1 MKKSVFWGS
10 LAVIL
15 CIIIFLFTASPSSTG
30 AHTQSVIEKITGMKA
45 SQAHTLN
52 FIIRKMT
59 HLSIFGLLA
68 VCLTLAFTKKPYYN
82 AWILTTMY
90 AATDEYHQSFM
101 PGRTS
106 SYYDVLL
113 DSCGAIVAILIVR
126 LVRAKRNKT
135 K

>member
-1 MKKSVFWGS
+1 MKKSLFWGS
-10 LAVIL
+10 MAVLL

-30 AHTQSVIEKITGMKA
+30 AHTQSVIEKITGVKA
-45 SQAHTLN
+45 AEAHTLN
-52 FIIRKMT
+52 FLIRKLT

-68 VCLTLAFTKKPYYN
+68 VCLTLSFTKNPYYN
-82 AWILTTMY
+82 AWILTTIY

-126 LVRAKRNKT
+126 LVRAKRRKR
-135 K
+135 